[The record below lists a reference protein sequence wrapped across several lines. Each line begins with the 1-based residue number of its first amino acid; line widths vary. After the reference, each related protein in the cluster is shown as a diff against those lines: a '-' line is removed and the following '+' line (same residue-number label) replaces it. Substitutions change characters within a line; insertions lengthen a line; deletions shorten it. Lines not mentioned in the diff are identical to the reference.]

1 MDEILLNIFFA
12 YSREDSKL
20 RERLDKHLSGLK
32 RRNFVNTWYDGKI
45 DAGKEWEK
53 EIDFNLSKADIIL
66 LLISADFIAS
76 DYCFEIEMKRAIQR
90 HENGEAVIVPILLNP
105 CDWSDLPFSKIQ
117 ALPQNGKPITAP
129 SWDNQEVALNEIAN
143 SIREIVDTLRQ
154 TKSRHLK
161 SINEV
166 LKDKDTKLK
175 ITLEQLEELSI
186 EQEIKDET
194 IGKQR
199 KTIAELENNIENLKI
214 AVSNLNKT
222 FNENSTQ
229 FEKIIKQHQI
239 ELNKIRA
246 EKEKTITTIKKLQ
259 LEINKLETKKN
270 NIEEDVKRMKK

>member
-1 MDEILLNIFFA
+1 MEEILLNIFFA

-76 DYCFEIEMKRAIQR
+76 DYCYEIEMKRAIQR
-90 HENGEAVIVPILLNP
+90 HENGESVIIPILLNP

-117 ALPQNGKPITAP
+117 ALPQNGKPITSP
-129 SWDNQEVALNEIAN
+129 FWDNQEVALNEIAN
-143 SIREIVDTLRQ
+143 SIKEIVDTLRQ
-154 TKSRHLK
+154 TKSKHLK

-166 LKDKDTKLK
+166 LKEKDTKLK
-175 ITLEQLEELSI
+175 ITLEQLEELAL

-194 IGKQR
+194 IDKQR
-199 KTIAELENNIENLKI
+199 KTITELEKNIDNLKNV
-214 AVSNLNKT
+214 VSDLNKT
-222 FNENSTQ
+222 FNENNTQ
-229 FEKIIKQHQI
+229 FEKIIKQQQI
-239 ELNKIRA
+239 ELNRVRT
-246 EKEKTITTIKKLQ
+246 EKEKKLTTIEKLYID
-259 LEINKLETKKN
+259 INKLETKKK
-270 NIEEDVKRMKK
+270 NIEEDIKRMKK